1 MTVQTFSVPVE
12 PIPATHQVGDPNHTP
27 DHNSIVQV
35 LTDYDNYIGQLQ
47 SQIASMF
54 SVAGGNVCNITGT
67 STPLATVNLPA
78 GNRDSAVDTLDVM
91 CAGVKVF
98 SLNGYGE
105 LRIFPQL
112 ASHIAQ
118 VIKAQPSQTGDLFQL
133 QDSAGNVLARFT
145 ANGTLLV
152 TQPVNIVQP
161 GTTNTPENWHTI
173 SGLSSGWSIGS
184 GPAGFLKYKK
194 LPSNSVAMAMRNVR
208 VGTNADST
216 TILSAGTI
224 PAGWAP
230 ISISRIPVYT
240 DVLAIASGTAGNNA
254 EMSIIQVNPDGSAQ
268 CYGFSSAATRV
279 DCAWGQYALDL

>member
-118 VIKAQPSQTGDLFQL
+118 VIKAQPSQTGDLL
-133 QDSAGNVLARFT
+133 
-145 ANGTLLV
+145 
-152 TQPVNIVQP
+152 QP
-161 GTTNTPENWHTI
+161 GTQNAETWHNFNP
-173 SGLSSGWSIGS
+173 LSSSWFLPGGGYAKYRLTVANELQISAAIATPSS
-184 GPAGFLKYKK
+184 GNVNNQVIATFPTGYRPASTHYLVTSGDNVQ
-194 LPSNSVAMAMRNVR
+194 NSVGGVNPQVYINSSGQLQSRGCNNSCNVWID
-208 VGTNADST
+208 G
-216 TILSAGTI
+216 
-224 PAGWAP
+224 
-230 ISISRIPVYT
+230 RIP
-240 DVLAIASGTAGNNA
+240 
-254 EMSIIQVNPDGSAQ
+254 
-268 CYGFSSAATRV
+268 
-279 DCAWGQYALDL
+279 LDI

>member
-152 TQPVNIVQP
+152 TQPVTALQP
-161 GTTNTPENWHTI
+161 GTQNAETWHNFNP
-173 SGLSSGWSIGS
+173 LSSSWFLPGGGYAKYRLTVANELQISAAIATPSS
-184 GPAGFLKYKK
+184 GNVNNQVIATFPTGYRPASTHYLVTSGDNVQ
-194 LPSNSVAMAMRNVR
+194 NSVGGVNPQVYINSSGQLQSRGCNNSCNVWID
-208 VGTNADST
+208 G
-216 TILSAGTI
+216 
-224 PAGWAP
+224 
-230 ISISRIPVYT
+230 RIP
-240 DVLAIASGTAGNNA
+240 
-254 EMSIIQVNPDGSAQ
+254 
-268 CYGFSSAATRV
+268 
-279 DCAWGQYALDL
+279 LDI